1 MGVKM
6 PRRLRRQQQ
15 RRELDQREPDDR
27 IGNIMFEQSEHGMD
41 APFRA
46 SMLVPRREVSVNF
59 TLTFDKRSPLQGRGF
74 GRGGV
79 STLPLS
85 TPADR
90 KSVVEGKSV
99 SGGVDLGGRCLM
111 KKRKNRK

>member
-46 SMLVPRREVSVNF
+46 SMLVPRREVSVNV
-59 TLTFDKRSPLQGRGF
+59 TLTFEKPSPLQGRGF

-79 STLPLS
+79 RTLPLS
-85 TPADR
+85 TPASEKDR
-90 KSVVEGKSV
+90 KPAYLSQI
-99 SGGVDLGGRCLM
+99 GRAHV
-111 KKRKNRK
+111 